1 MAKYSF
7 FGQSLKRRHN
17 QPTNMWSEEVYL
29 LIIFTPNG
37 GECLYNY
44 IQGYQITSHGVFCC
58 IHEQIFDE

>member
-1 MAKYSF
+1 
-7 FGQSLKRRHN
+7 
-17 QPTNMWSEEVYL
+17 MWSEEVYL

-44 IQGYQITSHGVFCC
+44 VQGYQITSRGVFYC